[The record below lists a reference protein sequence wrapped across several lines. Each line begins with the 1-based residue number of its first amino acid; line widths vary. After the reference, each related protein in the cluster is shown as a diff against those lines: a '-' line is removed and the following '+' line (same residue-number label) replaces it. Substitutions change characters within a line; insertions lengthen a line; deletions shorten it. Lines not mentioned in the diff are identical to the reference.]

1 MRVVSG
7 HGYFDV
13 STPEVGDVLARSYTW
28 DDGSPTDIE
37 LGGTSAARL
46 MERRGYA
53 DMEAIQS
60 AVEGIKRYGS
70 VDAVAVVL
78 IAGDYRGL
86 GDDPGEIL
94 IDGAEVMK
102 VWLLP
107 AQKVVLFHP
116 SR

>member
-1 MRVVSG
+1 
-7 HGYFDV
+7 
-13 STPEVGDVLARSYTW
+13 
-28 DDGSPTDIE
+28 
-37 LGGTSAARL
+37 
-46 MERRGYA
+46 
-53 DMEAIQS
+53 MEAIQS